1 MIAAVSDTFWAG
13 GATCGSTNRVTCI
26 GAAYSGIQD
35 PCTGRSVEVRIVDQC
50 PGRCADTIDLSKEAF
65 ETVADPVAGI
75 VKVTYNRYMRDDV
88 SQQSRTILILLGP
101 LSHAK

>member
-13 GATCGSTNRVTCI
+13 GATCGSTYRVTCI

-35 PCTGRSVEVRIVDQC
+35 PCTGRSVDVRIVDQC

-75 VKVTYNRYMRDDV
+75 AFMKLYEDDEHPATKTCR
-88 SQQSRTILILLGP
+88 SSYSNLANQWRS
-101 LSHAK
+101 